1 MPDNTQRQSNGEG
14 IFVIFGVDG
23 DLSKRKL
30 LPALYELLE
39 KNLLS
44 QSFRIIGTTRRD
56 TQVDDIVSHI
66 KTSLHNSG
74 NDIDDKTLD
83 RLRASLQLVKMDI
96 ELQGDYAQLENI
108 INQTEASIGRP
119 VSRLFY
125 LAVPPKMVTTIVGHL
140 GNQGLHKAA
149 GTESRLL
156 VEKPFGYDTRSAEEL
171 IGQMEKVFTEDVIY
185 RVDHYLAKETVQ
197 NILTFRFKN
206 PLFEAVWDKS
216 TVEHIMITAS
226 ETIGIEGRVNFYENT
241 GALRDLIQ
249 SHLLQ
254 LLALVAMEKPS
265 DNSSQ
270 SIHQAKLSLLNDI
283 KPISPED
290 VAPCSV
296 RGRYETYLQEV
307 SNPDS
312 ITETYAAL
320 KLNISNQRWQDVPV
334 LLRAGKSMAEK
345 VTEITLIFKPS
356 DPGSSDRN
364 ALTIRIQPNEG
375 IVLSLLAKK
384 PSFAQETELVQMNFS
399 YREHFGGAKHPDAYE
414 RVLVDAIKGD
424 KTLFT
429 TDKEVLAAWKI
440 IENVIQSWSKNG
452 DDLETYPNGSWGP
465 AEADELANSCQAQW
479 RTKGL
484 HLTP

>member
-1 MPDNTQRQSNGEG
+1 MPDKPPYQSNGGG

-30 LPALYELLE
+30 LPALYELMA
-39 KNLLS
+39 KDLLTEN
-44 QSFRIIGTTRRD
+44 FKIIGTTRRD
-56 TQVDDIVSHI
+56 TQVGDIISHI

-74 NDIDDKTLD
+74 NNIDDKTLN
-83 RLRASLQLVKMDI
+83 RLRDGIQLVKMDI
-96 ELQGDYAQLENI
+96 ENKSDYAQLENT

-119 VSRLFY
+119 SNRLFY
-125 LAVPPKMVTTIVGHL
+125 LAVPPKLVAAIVGHL
-140 GNQGLHKAA
+140 GEQGLHKAA
-149 GTESRLL
+149 DAESRLL

-171 IGQMEKVFTEDVIY
+171 IGQMEKVFAEDVIY

-254 LLALVAMEKPS
+254 LLALVTMEKPS

-270 SIHQAKLSLLNDI
+270 AIHQAKLSLLDA
-283 KPISPED
+283 ISPVSPEE
-290 VAPCSV
+290 VSSCSV

-312 ITETYAAL
+312 TTETYAAL
-320 KLNISNQRWQDVPV
+320 KLNINNQRWQNVPV

-356 DPGSSDRN
+356 DPESSDRN

-414 RVLVDAIKGD
+414 RVLVDVIKGD

-429 TDKEVLAAWKI
+429 TDKEVLAAWKV

-452 DDLETYPNGSWGP
+452 SDLETYPNGSWGP
-465 AEADELANSCQAQW
+465 AGADELANSCQAQW

-484 HLTP
+484 HITP

>member
-1 MPDNTQRQSNGEG
+1 MPDKQQHQPNGEG

-30 LPALYELLE
+30 LPALYELMD

-44 QSFRIIGTTRRD
+44 ENFKIIGTTRRD
-56 TQVDDIVSHI
+56 TQVEDIISHI
-66 KTSLHNSG
+66 KTSLHNASS
-74 NDIDDKTLD
+74 DIRDNTIN
-83 RLRASLQLVKMDI
+83 RLRSSLQLVKMDI
-96 ELQGDYAQLENI
+96 ELQSDYARLEEI
-108 INQTEASIGRP
+108 INQTETSIGQP
-119 VSRLFY
+119 ANRLFY
-125 LAVPPKMVTTIVGHL
+125 LAVPPKMVATIVSHL
-140 GNQGLHKAA
+140 GEQGLHKSAL
-149 GTESRLL
+149 TESRLL
-156 VEKPFGYDTRSAEEL
+156 VEKPFGYDTHSAEEL
-171 IGQMEKVFTEDVIY
+171 ITQMEKVFAEDVIY

-254 LLALVAMEKPS
+254 LLALVTMEKPS
-265 DNSSQ
+265 DNSSE
-270 SIHQAKLSLLNDI
+270 SIHLAKLSLLNAI
-283 KPISPED
+283 NPIGPQEVSS
-290 VAPCSV
+290 CSV

-312 ITETYAAL
+312 TTETYAAL
-320 KLNISNQRWQDVPV
+320 RLNINNQRWQNVPV
-334 LLRAGKSMAEK
+334 LLRAGKAMAEK
-345 VTEITLIFKPS
+345 VTEITLIFKPD
-356 DPGSSDRN
+356 DPESSDRN

-384 PSFAQETELVQMNFS
+384 PSFAQETELVQMDFS

-440 IENVIQSWSKNG
+440 IENVIQSWSKNE
-452 DDLETYPNGSWGP
+452 DDLEAYPNGSWGP
-465 AEADELANSCQAQW
+465 ASADTLANSCQAQW

-484 HLTP
+484 HITP